1 LGAGITDAGY
11 NVGRASFVTGIGDPG
26 CGDKKR
32 LASKEAA
39 VNSAALDH
47 THDQYISQTS
57 KMAHDC
63 DHRSGDHFVLLVFR

>member
-1 LGAGITDAGY
+1 LDPGITDTGY
-11 NVGRASFVTGIGDPG
+11 NVRATFVAGIGDTG

-47 THDQYISQTS
+47 THDQYIP
-57 KMAHDC
+57 
-63 DHRSGDHFVLLVFR
+63 

>member
-11 NVGRASFVTGIGDPG
+11 NVGRASFVAGIGDPG

-47 THDQYISQTS
+47 THDQYIS
-57 KMAHDC
+57 
-63 DHRSGDHFVLLVFR
+63 